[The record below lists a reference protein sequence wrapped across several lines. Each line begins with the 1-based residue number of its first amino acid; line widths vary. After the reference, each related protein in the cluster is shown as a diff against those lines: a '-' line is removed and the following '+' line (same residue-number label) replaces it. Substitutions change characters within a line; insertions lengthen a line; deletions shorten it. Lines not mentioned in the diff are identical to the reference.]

1 VSNRGQVQ
9 IADFGL
15 ARYII
20 PHDKK
25 LMYTAKVVTLW
36 FRSPELL
43 FGMRNY
49 TTAVDMWSLGCVFA
63 ELVLQKGKA
72 LFHGDVE
79 ERQIKLIYELCGTPN
94 EEMWPGVSELRFWN
108 DIRPQKVY

>member
-1 VSNRGQVQ
+1 M
-9 IADFGL
+9 